1 MLELDQSYLPN
12 EEITIDEATSNS
24 QKREEIFKA
33 NFRQLIEY
41 SQQNG
46 FPDIGSLQ
54 TTGLDS
60 CKNQAI
66 VATLFH
72 IGQSQPKLF
81 FEKETIKLL
90 EREIE
95 NGRLSKGS
103 LSAPLRE
110 GFRRFEFCIEHKDK
124 MYAALKSWQM
134 DIGQVPSIKFVACD
148 K

>member
-1 MLELDQSYLPN
+1 MKNEKLTFIVLSILVIIGCKEASSNEIDFCKMLELDQSYLPN

-60 CKNQAI
+60 CKN
-66 VATLFH
+66 
-72 IGQSQPKLF
+72 
-81 FEKETIKLL
+81 
-90 EREIE
+90 
-95 NGRLSKGS
+95 
-103 LSAPLRE
+103 
-110 GFRRFEFCIEHKDK
+110 
-124 MYAALKSWQM
+124 
-134 DIGQVPSIKFVACD
+134 
-148 K
+148 